1 MQYYDLLSS
10 EDKERILNEQL
21 LDKMEEA
28 EEIENSRPTGYARH
42 DDDDEYY
49 EEQRRR
55 EKERERE
62 REESERPLHNPYGRR
77 FRNQNNRRHT
87 GYTPQHNNNHNQEK
101 NKKPVVKS
109 YAVTLQEKMNQNRKK
124 SYGRGYNR
132 RPK

>member
-10 EDKERILNEQL
+10 EEKERILNEQL

-62 REESERPLHNPYGRR
+62 REESERSLHKPYGRR
-77 FRNQNNRRHT
+77 FRSQNNHHRT
-87 GYTPQHNNNHNQEK
+87 GYNRQHKDNHEQGK

-109 YAVTLQEKMNQNRKK
+109 YAITLQEKRNQNRNK
-124 SYGRGYNR
+124 SNGRGYNR